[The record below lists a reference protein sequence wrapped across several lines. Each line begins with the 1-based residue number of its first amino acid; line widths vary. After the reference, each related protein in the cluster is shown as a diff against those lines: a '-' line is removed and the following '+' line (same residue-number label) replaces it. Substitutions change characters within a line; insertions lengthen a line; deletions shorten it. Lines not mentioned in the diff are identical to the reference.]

1 MKIAY
6 LSTFYPFR
14 GGIAQFNA
22 SLFNSFKNDLNENIN
37 AYTFKRQYPDF
48 LFPGTTQYVT
58 ADDNAE
64 IIDSKRVVDTVNPL
78 SYYSTANEIN
88 NFEADLLL
96 TKFWMPFFAPS
107 LGKVA
112 RKLDKKTKKI
122 AILDNV
128 IPHEK
133 RPFDIQLIKYFLN
146 SYDGFVV
153 MSNKVKDDLLSLKP
167 NAKYIFQEHPLY
179 NHFGEKLDVI
189 ESKKKTFGDRYEEL
203 KDKKLLLYF
212 GFIRDY
218 KGLDLLI
225 ESMSLLDDSYHLIIA
240 GEVYGNFD
248 KYSEQISN
256 LEVGHKI
263 TQFVK
268 YINDSEVQELFS
280 ASDVCVLP
288 YKSATQSG
296 IVGISYNFDLPV
308 IATDVGGLNEMI
320 VPHNTGFM
328 VDNPNSNEIA
338 EKIKVYFDKEMKVD
352 FEQNIIN
359 YKSIANWKSLA
370 KNIIKFSKELK

>member
-37 AYTFKRQYPDF
+37 AYTFKRQYPDI

-64 IIDSKRVVDTVNPL
+64 IIDSKRVLDTVNPL

-179 NHFGEKLDVI
+179 NHFGKKLDVI